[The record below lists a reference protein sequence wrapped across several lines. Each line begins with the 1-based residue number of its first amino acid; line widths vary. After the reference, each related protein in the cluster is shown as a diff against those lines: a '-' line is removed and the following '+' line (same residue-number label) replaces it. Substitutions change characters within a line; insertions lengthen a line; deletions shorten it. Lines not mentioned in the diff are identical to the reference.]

1 MMPTFHYT
9 DPEVFFENRTSLT
22 VGEVRKLL
30 NAMEHC
36 TSSRYY
42 NEWFSKAMY
51 ELCPESYDT
60 VQEYL
65 REWSEREIKAQEVM
79 PQTNQKKLEP
89 CEEFA
94 SSVACLIAEG
104 SEFMT
109 KEQLYDAIKNAF
121 NRIILK
127 QGERND

>member
-1 MMPTFHYT
+1 MPTFHYT
-9 DPEVFFENRTSLT
+9 DTEVFFENKNSIT
-22 VGEVRKLL
+22 VDEIKKLL

-36 TSSRYY
+36 TSSCYY

-79 PQTNQKKLEP
+79 PQKKLESY
-89 CEEFA
+89 EEFA
-94 SSVACLIAEG
+94 SSVGCLIAEG

-127 QGERND
+127 QEERND